1 MAKRVKA
8 AAKQAPAFQSED
20 AERAF
25 WARHDVTE
33 YFDWSQAVRASFPD
47 LKPTTQTISI
57 RLPAGLLAELKT
69 LANERDVPY
78 QSLMKVF
85 LADRVSEE
93 RKRPGRAR

>member
-1 MAKRVKA
+1 MAKRAKVVVKRT
-8 AAKQAPAFQSED
+8 PAFKSED

-33 YFDWSQAVRASFPD
+33 YFDWSQAANASFPD

-85 LADRVSEE
+85 LADRVAEE
-93 RKRPGRAR
+93 RKRPG

>member
-1 MAKRVKA
+1 MAKRAKA
-8 AAKQAPAFQSED
+8 APKQAPAFRSED

-33 YFDWSQAVRASFPD
+33 HFDWSRAISASFPD

-85 LADRVSEE
+85 LADRVAEE
-93 RKRPGRAR
+93 RKRPG